1 MQVTVR
7 CLGAVYQERPH
18 KRPAW
23 RQIIMTVTISISV
36 QRKFAFI
43 FGGSANIFQSFSEIS
58 HHLSLIG
65 RKKNVS
71 LTAEGKQEKALS
83 SSPQSKHMATRS
95 ELDNQMLHTHFLL
108 LSSWCKDRGA
118 NRSPRARAEVGRVQ
132 QPVWQRLRFGE
143 TVMMVSLSAS

>member
-36 QRKFAFI
+36 QWKFAFI

-58 HHLSLIG
+58 HHLSLVG
-65 RKKNVS
+65 RKKKCEPHS
-71 LTAEGKQEKALS
+71 GRQIGEST
-83 SSPQSKHMATRS
+83 
-95 ELDNQMLHTHFLL
+95 FL
-108 LSSWCKDRGA
+108 LSSK
-118 NRSPRARAEVGRVQ
+118 
-132 QPVWQRLRFGE
+132 
-143 TVMMVSLSAS
+143 